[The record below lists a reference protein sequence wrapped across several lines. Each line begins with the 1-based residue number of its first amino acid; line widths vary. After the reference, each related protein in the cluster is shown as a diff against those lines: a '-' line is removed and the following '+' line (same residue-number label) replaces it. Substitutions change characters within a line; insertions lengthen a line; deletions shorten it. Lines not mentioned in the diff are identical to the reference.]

1 MALPALA
8 LLPILGS
15 IGTALRIP
23 ALATY
28 IAGLAATMVAFFVT
42 WFSKRVAI
50 NLTIIT
56 LVFGL
61 TVGIFTVIKASLAGI
76 SVVAPPYFLDAM
88 NMITPNN
95 FWPCASAIFSAKIIR
110 WVWVWK
116 VHFITMYSQG

>member
-1 MALPALA
+1 MPLPALA
-8 LLPILGS
+8 LLPILTS

-23 ALATY
+23 ALATFF
-28 IAGLAATMVAFFVT
+28 AGLAASMVAYFMT
-42 WFSKRVAI
+42 WFTKRVAI

-61 TVGIFTVIKASLAGI
+61 TLAIFASIKATMAGI
-76 SVVAPPYFLDAM
+76 STVAPDYFTTSL
-88 NMITPNN
+88 NMITPDN

-116 VHFITMYSQG
+116 VHFITMYSHG

>member
-1 MALPALA
+1 MPLPALA

-28 IAGLAATMVAFFVT
+28 IAGMAATMVAFFAT
-42 WFSKRVAI
+42 WMTKRIAI

>member
-1 MALPALA
+1 MPLPALA

-23 ALATY
+23 ALATFF
-28 IAGLAATMVAFFVT
+28 AGLAASMVAYFMT
-42 WFSKRVAI
+42 WFTRRVAI

-61 TVGIFTVIKASLAGI
+61 TAAIFATIKASMAGI
-76 SVVAPPYFLDAM
+76 STVAPDYFIHAL
-88 NMITPNN
+88 NMITPDN

-110 WVWVWK
+110 WVWIWK
-116 VHFITMYSQG
+116 VHFITMYSHG